1 MGVVLMSAGFV
12 AGGDEAAAALRLGV
26 ELLYLQA
33 AASRR
38 HPLHLGIREEN
49 GEWRRGEIQKRGLF
63 FFFVFFFCGL
73 GLEEHRFKLWV
84 LQPKFCQYQKKKLL
98 LFFLY
103 KKS

>member
-49 GEWRRGEIQKRGLF
+49 GEWRRGEIQKRF
-63 FFFVFFFCGL
+63 FFFFGL

-103 KKS
+103 QKS

>member
-63 FFFVFFFCGL
+63 FFFVFFFWIGFGRASVQAVGFAAKIL
-73 GLEEHRFKLWV
+73 
-84 LQPKFCQYQKKKLL
+84 PIPKKKLL